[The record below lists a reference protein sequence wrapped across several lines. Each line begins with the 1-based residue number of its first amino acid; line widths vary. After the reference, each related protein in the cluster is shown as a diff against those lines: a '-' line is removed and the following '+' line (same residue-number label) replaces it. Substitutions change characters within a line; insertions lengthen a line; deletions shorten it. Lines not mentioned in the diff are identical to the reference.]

1 MKKKK
6 NLGLNNDV
14 EYVFSGADDL
24 VIDDGESVSPPS
36 TPLSSG
42 VRLIMPELDNNRED
56 GDEEENQ
63 RLSNSGG
70 KISLISILG

>member
-1 MKKKK
+1 M
-6 NLGLNNDV
+6 
-14 EYVFSGADDL
+14 
-24 VIDDGESVSPPS
+24 SPPS

-70 KISLISILG
+70 KVFLIDILGQHLNYFFFSMKDK

>member
-1 MKKKK
+1 MF
-6 NLGLNNDV
+6 
-14 EYVFSGADDL
+14 FSGADDL

-56 GDEEENQ
+56 VEENQ

-70 KISLISILG
+70 KISLISIGLEIIDC